1 MLGKPKNLG
10 QGKPNLDENTAFGVK
25 NVVGN
30 DVWNA
35 AKCIHGNPNLKELQP
50 DKDLGKSIKPNCRNE
65 VRKPEDNN
73 RVFGTPT
80 IRTDIPYK
88 EKRSIADFNN
98 YGDEPEAIDLLFPST
113 FTEMGITEYDF

>member
-1 MLGKPKNLG
+1 M
-10 QGKPNLDENTAFGVK
+10 
-25 NVVGN
+25 
-30 DVWNA
+30 
-35 AKCIHGNPNLKELQP
+35 QP
-50 DKDLGKSIKPNCRNE
+50 DDDLGRSTKVGTRNV

-80 IRTDIPYK
+80 IRTDIPFK
-88 EKRSIADFNN
+88 DKRSIADFNN